1 MTLLKYRFTNDV
13 LFKTVLGKEE
23 EVLKRLVA
31 AVLEVSVNE
40 LEEFQVINPEL
51 PPEEHIEDKLLRLDI
66 NMLMRGRRVNL
77 EVQVVDEKNYR
88 ERSLFNWARQFSS
101 ALLAGH
107 GYVELPQVICINIL
121 EFNLFDWKEF
131 RSEFRI
137 FDTEHYEVLSDKFGI
152 HFFELPKLPKTVNVN
167 SSELVLLLA
176 LFHAKTEEELKHL
189 NSLGVKSVTQLVESY
204 RRVTVSE
211 EFRDLERRRETTRHD
226 LDNALYTARKEGAQ
240 EEREKWEQVTA
251 ELRAGFT
258 AELAK
263 RDAELARL
271 QAGDDASG

>member
-1 MTLLKYRFTNDV
+1 
-13 LFKTVLGKEE
+13 
-23 EVLKRLVA
+23 
-31 AVLEVSVNE
+31 
-40 LEEFQVINPEL
+40 
-51 PPEEHIEDKLLRLDI
+51 
-66 NMLMRGRRVNL
+66 RVNL

-121 EFNLFDWKEF
+121 EFSLFDWQEF

-226 LDNALYTARKEGAQ
+226 LDNALSTARKEGREEGLQKGAQ
-240 EEREKWEQVTA
+240 EEREKWEQITA
-251 ELRAGFT
+251 ELT
-258 AELAK
+258 AEI
-263 RDAELARL
+263 ARL
-271 QAGDDASG
+271 KARYDTSE